1 MSTSHLTDEQ
11 LSAHIDG
18 ALEREEQAAVAI
30 HLGACSD
37 CTARVDLLRA
47 TTQAVAT
54 LPPEEMPRPLDLGFL
69 RGSTSPALAEASR
82 RGFVAR
88 IIHGRPPV
96 WLPTAVAAAAVLV
109 LAVDIGPRLLPAQR
123 GVPETS
129 AGQGAGTTASRS
141 DQHNFAAP
149 APLGTN
155 PSVNGA
161 APGGSALKSGDQAA
175 SKSVAGPDGST
186 VTLAANPRT
195 ASSGHP
201 TQVALVV
208 VGAPPGT
215 SLASS
220 GMELFVSQGANQ
232 ARLAGLAGAGQQV
245 KSGEQLDLTTTW
257 TSGAVSG
264 PPAPGSY
271 TLIGRVFF
279 ADRRMVE
286 VSLPFSVAP
295 G

>member
-1 MSTSHLTDEQ
+1 MSTPHLTDEQ

-18 ALEREEQAAVAI
+18 ALEREEQTAVAS
-30 HLGACSD
+30 HLGACAD

-54 LPPEEMPRPLDLGFL
+54 LPPTEMPRPLDLGFL
-69 RGSTSPALAEASR
+69 RESTAPARAEASR

-109 LAVDIGPRLLPAQR
+109 LAVDIGPRLLPAGGR
-123 GVPETS
+123 VTETS
-129 AGQGAGTTASRS
+129 AGQGAGPTASRS

-149 APLGTN
+149 APPGTN

-161 APGGSALKSGDQAA
+161 APGSSALKSGDQAA
-175 SKSVAGPDGST
+175 TKSAAGPDGST
-186 VTLAANPRT
+186 VTLAANPPT

-201 TQVALVV
+201 TQVALVL

-215 SLASS
+215 SLGQS
-220 GMELFVSQGANQ
+220 GMELVVSQGANQ
-232 ARLAGLAGAGQQV
+232 ARLAGSVGAGRQV
-245 KSGEQLDLTTTW
+245 KAGEHLDLTATW
-257 TSGAVSG
+257 TAGAVFG

-279 ADRRMVE
+279 ADGRLVE
-286 VSLPFSVAP
+286 VSLSFSVGP